1 MEEKEEIKEAKIEET
16 ENKKNKK
23 KEVKEVKSVIRFD
36 WYTFLAI
43 GIMVFGI
50 VYTLLIIIAAGK

>member
-1 MEEKEEIKEAKIEET
+1 MEEKEIKEAKIEET
-16 ENKKNKK
+16 KNTKKK
-23 KEVKEVKSVIRFD
+23 KEKVESKSVVRFD

-50 VYTLLIIIAAGK
+50 VYTLLIIIASSGK

>member
-1 MEEKEEIKEAKIEET
+1 MDEKEIKEAKIEEP
-16 ENKKNKK
+16 KKKK
-23 KEVKEVKSVIRFD
+23 KEDKEVKSVIRFD

-50 VYTLLIIIAAGK
+50 VYTLLIIISAGK

>member
-1 MEEKEEIKEAKIEET
+1 MEEEIKEAKVEEP
-16 ENKKNKK
+16 KKSKKDK
-23 KEVKEVKSVIRFD
+23 KEEQKEVKSVIRFD

-50 VYTLLIIIAAGK
+50 VYTLLIIIASGK